1 MAQYVKLG
9 PNANF
14 FRCSSLDLSV
24 ASGDVIGLNAKQ
36 MNHPMIRRALNGGHL
51 VLAEKE
57 VKEAPKEL
65 SAEELK
71 EALLEMRAAGDND
84 KKILKNFNLA
94 ELTKIAA
101 LYEIEIEE
109 GDKKAD
115 IYEAIVSA
123 IENEDEE

>member
-9 PNANF
+9 PKASF
-14 FRCSSLDLSV
+14 FRCSSLDLSI
-24 ASGDVIGLNAKQ
+24 AQGDVVGLNAKQ
-36 MNHPMIRRALNGGHL
+36 MNHPMVRRALNGGHL

-71 EALLEMRAAGDND
+71 EALLDMRAAGDNE
-84 KKILKNFNLA
+84 KKILKSFSLP
-94 ELTKIAA
+94 ELSKIAA
-101 LYEIEIEE
+101 LYDIEIEE

-115 IYEAIVSA
+115 VYAAIVSA
-123 IENEDEE
+123 IEEAE